1 MGLCVLEI
9 ACLVFSSSERVP
21 RLVLFGLPTS
31 AHYHLYGGNNNSET
45 GVRGVG
51 MYFEL
56 RHADMELGTIYTYSM
71 AHQSEF
77 GYIRISQ

>member
-31 AHYHLYGGNNNSET
+31 AHYNYHLYGGNNNLET
-45 GVRGVG
+45 VEWE
-51 MYFEL
+51 YFEL
-56 RHADMELGTIYTYSM
+56 RHAAADMELGTIYM
-71 AHQSEF
+71 A
-77 GYIRISQ
+77 